1 MKILARIACA
11 VLLGAPLFS
20 HAATVQLDARALLAN
35 PGFTVVDLKE
45 DNGRGIGQLD
55 RATVQRVVDVAG
67 RLAKAFS
74 MREPEVAIDAVA
86 SPDASVELRGVVP
99 RVRISVGMLELVGGN
114 DNGVAAVLAHAMAHV
129 QAGHRNA
136 DFSRAQESEA
146 DALAVRAMADAGYN
160 PRAEAAFWKVMD
172 TRPKAWWNDSH
183 RPYAE
188 RDADLAAAVS
198 ALGARR

>member
-1 MKILARIACA
+1 
-11 VLLGAPLFS
+11 
-20 HAATVQLDARALLAN
+20 
-35 PGFTVVDLKE
+35 LKE

-136 DFSRAQESEA
+136 DFTRAQESEA

-183 RPYAE
+183 RPYPE

-198 ALGARR
+198 ALPPR